1 MFYRPIHVC
10 FFSDKMSAFRK
21 KSYTSLGI
29 YTRMKF
35 MYQIRQILKK
45 SRSYKI
51 IIALFVGLLLIYNP
65 DVKVTNAQNTSFGFS
80 TRVSIEGESV
90 LDGYIIATT
99 EEGYVVT
106 TEAYQ
111 KNIIG
116 VVTEKPAI
124 ELNTG
129 DAEGTYPLATN
140 GEAFVW
146 VSLANGPIK
155 KGDYITSSPWEGVG
169 MKATGAGP
177 VVGTAAEDVDVQEAA
192 DNEQVISKIRI
203 VVRPTNDNNPSAA
216 GTQSGGSNASN
227 FFTTASLI
235 RFATGALLILI
246 TIFMSLSYFGRLS
259 LSGVEALG
267 RNPLAF
273 KKIQFGI
280 TLNIIIGFIVALV
293 GIIAA
298 LYIMK

>member
-1 MFYRPIHVC
+1 MRL
-10 FFSDKMSAFRK
+10 FR
-21 KSYTSLGI
+21 I
-29 YTRMKF
+29 N
-35 MYQIRQILKK
+35 LKK
-45 SRSYKI
+45 LRQYFLISTFI
-51 IIALFVGLLLIYNP
+51 LGLFFYLYTNVN
-65 DVKVTNAQNTSFGFS
+65 DVFAQNTSFGFS
-80 TRVSIEGESV
+80 TRVPISGESV
-90 LDGYIIATT
+90 LDGYIVASS
-99 EEGYVVT
+99 EEGYVIT

-111 KNIIG
+111 KDMIG

-129 DAEGTYPLATN
+129 EAEGTYPLATN
-140 GEAFVW
+140 GEAYVW

-155 KGDYITSSPWEGVG
+155 KGDFITSSPWEGVG
-169 MKATGAGP
+169 MKATGPGP
-177 VVGTAAEDVDVQEAA
+177 ILGTAAEDIDA
-192 DNEQVISKIRI
+192 DETNSNEQVISKIR
-203 VVRPTNDNNPSAA
+203 VAVRPTNNNNPATDS
-216 GTQSGGSNASN
+216 QSGGSSGAAN

-235 RFATGALLILI
+235 RFGTGAAIILL

-280 TLNIIIGFIVALV
+280 TMNVVIGFIVALV

>member
-1 MFYRPIHVC
+1 MN
-10 FFSDKMSAFRK
+10 
-21 KSYTSLGI
+21 
-29 YTRMKF
+29 F
-35 MYQIRQILKK
+35 MYQIGQFIKNARL
-45 SRSYKI
+45 YKI
-51 IIALFVGLLLIYNP
+51 ILPFLIALIFIFSP
-65 DVKVTNAQNTSFGFS
+65 DVKFVKAQNTSFGFS
-80 TRVSIEGESV
+80 TRVPIEGGSV
-90 LDGYIIATT
+90 LDGYIVATT
-99 EEGYVVT
+99 DEGYVVT

-111 KNIIG
+111 KNMIG

-129 DAEGTYPLATN
+129 STEGTYPLATS
-140 GEAFVW
+140 GEASVW

-155 KGDYITSSPWEGVG
+155 KGDFITSSPWEGVG
-169 MKATGAGP
+169 MKATSVGP
-177 VVGTAAEDVDVQEAA
+177 VLGTAAEDVDVQEATN
-192 DNEQVISKIRI
+192 NEQVISKIRI

-216 GTQSGGSNASN
+216 STQSGGASNAAS

-235 RFATGALLILI
+235 RFGTGAFLILI

-280 TLNIIIGFIVALV
+280 TLNVIIGFIVALV

>member
-1 MFYRPIHVC
+1 MRE
-10 FFSDKMSAFRK
+10 MSIFDNK
-21 KSYTSLGI
+21 NYTSFGI
-29 YTRMKF
+29 CTRMKC
-35 MYQIRQILKK
+35 MGKIGKLLNY
-45 SRSYKI
+45 SRSYIKT
-51 IIALFVGLLLIYNP
+51 IALLIGLFLLFLP
-65 DVKVTNAQNTSFGFS
+65 DVKFVKAQNTSFGFS
-80 TRVSIEGESV
+80 TRVAIEGESV

-99 EEGYVVT
+99 DEGYVVT

-216 GTQSGGSNASN
+216 GTQSGSSNASN

-235 RFATGALLILI
+235 RFATGAVLILI

-280 TLNIIIGFIVALV
+280 TLNVIIGFIVALV

>member
-1 MFYRPIHVC
+1 
-10 FFSDKMSAFRK
+10 
-21 KSYTSLGI
+21 
-29 YTRMKF
+29 
-35 MYQIRQILKK
+35 MYQIGQLMK
-45 SRSYKI
+45 STRLYKI
-51 IIALFVGLLLIYNP
+51 SILFLMALFFYFCP
-65 DVKVTNAQNTSFGFS
+65 DVNIVNAQNTSFGFS
-80 TRVSIEGESV
+80 TRVPIEGDSV

-99 EEGYVVT
+99 DEGYVVT

-129 DAEGTYPLATN
+129 DGEGTYPLSTS
-140 GEAFVW
+140 GEASVW

-169 MKATGAGP
+169 MKATGVGP
-177 VVGTAAEDVDVQEAA
+177 VLGTAAEDVDVQEAA
-192 DNEQVISKIRI
+192 DNEQVISKIRV
-203 VVRPTNDNNPSAA
+203 VVRPTNDNNPASA
-216 GTQSGGSNASN
+216 GTQSGSSSNASS

-235 RFATGALLILI
+235 RFGTGALLILI

-280 TLNIIIGFIVALV
+280 TLNVIIGFIVALV

>member
-1 MFYRPIHVC
+1 MDQNGLF
-10 FFSDKMSAFRK
+10 
-21 KSYTSLGI
+21 L
-29 YTRMKF
+29 
-35 MYQIRQILKK
+35 
-45 SRSYKI
+45 KI
-51 IIALFVGLLLIYNP
+51 IRPYMFLIGILLALFYVFHP
-65 DVKVTNAQNTSFGFS
+65 DVIIVNAQNTSFGFS
-80 TRVSIEGESV
+80 TRVPIDGDSV

-99 EEGYVVT
+99 DEGYVVT

-116 VVTEKPAI
+116 VVTENPAI

-129 DAEGTYPLATN
+129 EAEGTYPLATS
-140 GEAFVW
+140 GEASVW

-177 VVGTAAEDVDVQEAA
+177 VLGTAAEDVDVQEAA
-192 DNEQVISKIRI
+192 DNEQVISKIRV

-216 GTQSGGSNASN
+216 GTQSGGSSNTAN

-235 RFATGALLILI
+235 RFATGAVLILI

-280 TLNIIIGFIVALV
+280 TLNVIIGFIVALV